1 MNPLIDYT
9 TKTTDELSELNKK
22 YTKQLYSLSGDHPL
36 YNHILSLRED
46 VQFEYGERMQMIMH
60 KETLKKEPAQVINI
74 GEIEST
80 TYGYQPD
87 DDSLFIQAVAET
99 YTKRKPNEDDPSK
112 I

>member
-1 MNPLIDYT
+1 M
-9 TKTTDELSELNKK
+9 KK
-22 YTKQLYSLSGDHPL
+22 
-36 YNHILSLRED
+36 N
-46 VQFEYGERMQMIMH
+46 